1 VGHFIREWRIYRGYT
16 QVQLAE
22 MIGVT
27 AGAISQLETEKINYT
42 QSMLETVAMSLKT
55 DPRRLLQNSPHLI
68 DEINEML
75 NSALEIQKI
84 QIKNIIKIIIS

>member
-1 VGHFIREWRIYRGYT
+1 
-16 QVQLAE
+16 
-22 MIGVT
+22 
-27 AGAISQLETEKINYT
+27 
-42 QSMLETVAMSLKT
+42 MLETVAMSLKT